1 MKGARF
7 REVGGG
13 VGVADGG
20 GEERGK
26 TELPPRE
33 RARRGG
39 GGGPATRVEGG
50 LLTGENH
57 GASVASMI
65 VVATGATTD
74 GLTTVSDLVGAG
86 ETPEASVRVERDRG
100 RGDEEERWGGGS

>member
-1 MKGARF
+1 
-7 REVGGG
+7 
-13 VGVADGG
+13 
-20 GEERGK
+20 
-26 TELPPRE
+26 
-33 RARRGG
+33 
-39 GGGPATRVEGG
+39 
-50 LLTGENH
+50 
-57 GASVASMI
+57 MI